1 MGRFKMTTQI
11 QINPG
16 TLIIGVGVLVGGYA
30 LWRSVNAVTNTVGD
44 LTDWVTGIPARIAES
59 AREGGATWKENNTA
73 QDTNRQNTPGSYEPV
88 YKDPLMNDDG
98 MNFGLF

>member
-1 MGRFKMTTQI
+1 MKTTV

-16 TLIIGVGVLVGGYA
+16 TVLIGVGLLVGSYLA
-30 LWRSVNAVTNTVGD
+30 WRSVGTVAKTFGD
-44 LTDWVTGIPARIAES
+44 LTDWVTSIPARVSES
-59 AREGGATWKENNTA
+59 AKEGGATWLENTTP
-73 QDTNRQNTPGSYEPV
+73 QPVNRQNTPDSYEPV